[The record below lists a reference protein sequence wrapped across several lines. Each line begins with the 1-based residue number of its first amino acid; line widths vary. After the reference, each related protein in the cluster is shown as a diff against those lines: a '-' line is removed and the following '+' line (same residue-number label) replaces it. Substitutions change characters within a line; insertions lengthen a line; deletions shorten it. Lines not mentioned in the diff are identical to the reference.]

1 MAYIFDPLRNTFIDD
16 EDTSL
21 GNKLALLDDD
31 LEKAIR
37 ELNEKFG
44 PGTIKTLNQL
54 PENKPAEVEDTER
67 FNRFNRM
74 YEDGGR
80 VDLQDGTNP
89 VPKAPDLR
97 ALAGEA
103 NRTAREAAKAEY
115 AKQVKTY
122 IENEIKNFEKTK
134 ILPNEKYEII
144 TKKILRDLN
153 LTETGDTTDFINDIV
168 KQIDLPYYVDKQTGP
183 KISTASDAVDE
194 KILQSFKKNY
204 KTQNVAQIIEKITGL
219 NSRNPEHRRRE
230 ARLKFK
236 VNKLIDRNF
245 INKEDIKKG
254 KAKPDLKINRPI
266 TYTGF
271 KGYEEKRIP
280 LLEGLPDKEKY
291 IAKRGKYKGKLAP
304 HVLDMELLKFLNYDT
319 IKGSLSPNFPSRL

>member
-1 MAYIFDPLRNTFIDD
+1 MFPASELPPKEDPYKDFMDRN
-16 EDTSL
+16 
-21 GNKLALLDDD
+21 
-31 LEKAIR
+31 
-37 ELNEKFG
+37 
-44 PGTIKTLNQL
+44 
-54 PENKPAEVEDTER
+54 PAA
-67 FNRFNRM
+67 
-74 YEDGGR
+74 DGGR
-80 VDLQDGTNP
+80 VGLQDGTNP

-153 LTETGDTTDFINDIV
+153 LTETGDTTNFINDIV

-204 KTQNVAQIIEKITGL
+204 KTQNVAQIIENITGL
-219 NSRNPEHRRRE
+219 NSRNLEHRKRE

-236 VNKLIDRNF
+236 INKLIDRNY

-254 KAKPDLKINRPI
+254 KSKPDLKINRPI
-266 TYTGF
+266 NYTGF
-271 KGYEEKRIP
+271 KGYEEKRFK

-291 IAKRGKYKGKLAP
+291 NVEI
-304 HVLDMELLKFLNYDT
+304 LKVD
-319 IKGSLSPNFPSRL
+319 